1 MMSPACVTTDRT
13 WRLAHSR
20 TLHLGPKSTIMGIL
34 NVTPDSFSDGGRF
47 DGDVERAVDAALAMV
62 EDGAEIIDIGGESTR
77 PGAEPVEASE
87 EQRRVLPVI
96 EALRARS
103 KVAISIDTYRA
114 ETASLAVEA
123 GASIVNDVWGA
134 QREPDL
140 ARVAARTGAGLC
152 LMHTGRE
159 RQKRTDVIADQIAFL
174 TRSIEIARAAGVAD
188 EQIVIDPG
196 FGFAKDAG
204 ENLEL
209 MMRLGELAPLGFPI
223 LVGTSRKRFVR
234 GVLDG
239 DEGDLDIATAAT
251 SVLMRERGAS
261 IFRVH
266 AIAPTRDALAV
277 VDAALARGR
286 R

>member
-1 MMSPACVTTDRT
+1 MMSPTAVTTDRM

-20 TLHLGPKSTIMGIL
+20 TLQLGTKSTIMGIL

-47 DGDVERAVDAALAMV
+47 DGKVERAVEAALAMV
-62 EDGAEIIDIGGESTR
+62 ADGAGIIDVGGESTR
-77 PGAEPVEASE
+77 PGAEPVGPAE

-96 EALRARS
+96 AALRARS
-103 KVAISIDTYRA
+103 DVAISIDTYRA

-134 QREPDL
+134 QREPDI
-140 ARVAARTGAGLC
+140 ARVAARSGAGLC

-159 RQKRTDVIADQIAFL
+159 RRKLPDVIEDQIAFL
-174 TRSIEIARAAGVAD
+174 TRSIAIARAAGVAD
-188 EQIVIDPG
+188 EQIVVDPG

-209 MMRLGELAPLGFPI
+209 MVRLQELASLGLPI

-234 GVLDG
+234 GVLDRDAG
-239 DEGDLDIATAAT
+239 DIDVATAAT
-251 SVLMRERGAS
+251 SVLLRERGAS

-266 AIAPTRDALAV
+266 AVAPTRDALAV
-277 VDAALARGR
+277 VDAALARGTR
-286 R
+286 